1 MFLFFCMV
9 ASNSR
14 IQPLI
19 FSRGRIRYQANS
31 NTVLTLFWRLGAILP
46 LLIGRRIDMIG
57 QLLKHLR
64 VFVDLLAGLVAR
76 TGLLLQRP
84 TVVVDRF
91 LFAQVVALG
100 DVLELGV
107 LLLLLVGRGFFGRLH
122 WLAEHV
128 GVVADGELFVVVEG
142 CCVLGGFGRGLL
154 WLGGFWT
161 FCGRCF
167 WLDIRFLWL
176 IGEAV
181 NKGVSMVRNMEPKKS
196 IFCKCGFSWI
206 TLFGKVWDT
215 NIDSKSFLKFGS
227 AQFGR

>member
-1 MFLFFCMV
+1 MV

-19 FSRGRIRYQANS
+19 SSRGRIRYQANS
-31 NTVLTLFWRLGAILP
+31 STANTLTLFWRLGAILP

-64 VFVDLLAGLVAR
+64 VFVDPLTCLVAR
-76 TGLLLQRP
+76 AGLLLQRP
-84 TVVVDRF
+84 TAVLSRF

-100 DVLELGV
+100 DILELGL

-176 IGEAV
+176 IGEAI

-196 IFCKCGFSWI
+196 SGFSWI
-206 TLFGKVWDT
+206 TSFGKVWDT